1 MASRSPNQ
9 SQYWY
14 CRECGKKTLHII
26 PDLDSE
32 WIRIDGTNTYK
43 RWRKCQRCKTNL
55 RTYELPAS
63 KVDRMLR
70 DIDQLRALE
79 ADYHRLIAALDSKR
93 KAEAEISKYLPKEI
107 SIDSSE
113 VEAT

>member
-9 SQYWY
+9 SQYWH
-14 CRECGKKTLHII
+14 CRKCGKETLHII
-26 PDLDSE
+26 PDLDSG
-32 WIRIDGTNTYK
+32 WIRIDDISTYK
-43 RWRKCQRCKTNL
+43 RWRQCRWCKTNL

-63 KVDRMLR
+63 EVDRMVR

-79 ADYHRLIAALDSKR
+79 ADYQRLIAALDSKR
-93 KAEAEISKYLPKEI
+93 KAEAEISKYLPTGI
-107 SIDSSE
+107 AIDSSE